1 MIFRRELLFIAF
13 CHSQGLRTEI
23 ALTCT
28 HLQLRFGDVNLAAI
42 NKLDDELE
50 VSEGDL
56 RRHDD
61 DGMLAGILHEK
72 LLKEC

>member
-1 MIFRRELLFIAF
+1 
-13 CHSQGLRTEI
+13 
-23 ALTCT
+23 
-28 HLQLRFGDVNLAAI
+28 LQLGFGDVNLAAI
-42 NKLDDELE
+42 NKLDDELK

-61 DGMLAGILHEK
+61 DGMLARILHEK